1 MCSQYQISK
10 RKNNKRKKNRN
21 GNRNCSS
28 QPLKNRSL
36 VFLPSQQQQFH
47 PHYIRYLNE
56 SRDEET
62 KTTTTTFCTLSH
74 LERRQSGNRSA
85 HHLLSANNPVHTHTH
100 TIAKKIYY
108 LIIIMTI
115 FFSFFLFIHFF
126 CRLFSFCL
134 RAEIVSSCH
143 LSSTIMLFWLLLCL
157 GLFFQLFFPVGYIT
171 SETTGQQQQLIPS
184 SPVLFS
190 LLVSCVVYTVLAA
203 YIPNIYHLYLS
214 KRIGFLLLIQFANWE
229 TTAATNNQQQKKQT
243 STD

>member
-36 VFLPSQQQQFH
+36 VFLPSQQFH
-47 PHYIRYLNE
+47 PHYIRYLNV

-115 FFSFFLFIHFF
+115 FFLFFLFIHSF

-143 LSSTIMLFWLLLCL
+143 LSSTIMLF
-157 GLFFQLFFPVGYIT
+157 
-171 SETTGQQQQLIPS
+171 
-184 SPVLFS
+184 
-190 LLVSCVVYTVLAA
+190 
-203 YIPNIYHLYLS
+203 
-214 KRIGFLLLIQFANWE
+214 
-229 TTAATNNQQQKKQT
+229 
-243 STD
+243 